1 MPCDAIL
8 QVQPSS
14 STSSL
19 QTSGSSEL
27 YQPSPNVLQRLQTL
41 QSRSL
46 KPPEQNAQTPS
57 GNIFMQEPCYLIE
70 P

>member
-1 MPCDAIL
+1 MPCDAVL

-27 YQPSPNVLQRLQTL
+27 HQPSPNVLQRLQTL
-41 QSRSL
+41 QTRSL
-46 KPPEQNAQTPS
+46 KPPEQNPS
-57 GNIFMQEPCYLIE
+57 GNIFMQEPRYLIE